1 MYCNKKS
8 RTNIIAT
15 VGPACNNKDV
25 LRKMIYEGVDV
36 FRLNFSHE
44 TQESHQ
50 RVIEM
55 IKELNEE
62 LDTTVAILADLQ
74 GPKLRIGEVENNG
87 VELENGSTLRFVSE
101 KCVGNAERV
110 YMSYE
115 PLPQDVMPGEFILVD
130 DGKIKLEV
138 LETNRKDEVVTKV
151 ISGGKLSSRKGVNL
165 PNTKIS
171 LPSLTEKDIN
181 DANFVL
187 DFDIDWIALSFVRS
201 VTDIVGLKDII
212 KKKKKNTKVIA
223 KIEKPEALDGIDNII
238 DLTDGV
244 MVARGDLGVEVPFD
258 KVPVI
263 QKQLV
268 AKCIEK
274 SKPVIIATQMMESM
288 ITNFRPT
295 RAEATD
301 VANAVVDGADTLML
315 SGETS
320 VGKYPVG
327 VIKAMQQVVLATE
340 GKGFELCHDNKP
352 DPSLPTYLPNAISYN
367 SCKMAN
373 LTGAKGIVVF
383 TYSGNTA
390 YEIASHRP
398 NSKIFAF
405 TPNSHVMSQLS
416 LAWGVESFYLRPEVS
431 INDAIAHA
439 IAELKSKG
447 MVIENDVLVFVGSIP
462 MKKRGRT
469 NMMKISLVD

>member
-74 GPKLRIGEVENNG
+74 GPKLRIGAVENNG

-171 LPSLTEKDIN
+171 L
-181 DANFVL
+181 
-187 DFDIDWIALSFVRS
+187 
-201 VTDIVGLKDII
+201 
-212 KKKKKNTKVIA
+212 
-223 KIEKPEALDGIDNII
+223 
-238 DLTDGV
+238 
-244 MVARGDLGVEVPFD
+244 
-258 KVPVI
+258 
-263 QKQLV
+263 
-268 AKCIEK
+268 
-274 SKPVIIATQMMESM
+274 
-288 ITNFRPT
+288 T
-295 RAEATD
+295 R
-301 VANAVVDGADTLML
+301 
-315 SGETS
+315 
-320 VGKYPVG
+320 
-327 VIKAMQQVVLATE
+327 
-340 GKGFELCHDNKP
+340 
-352 DPSLPTYLPNAISYN
+352 
-367 SCKMAN
+367 
-373 LTGAKGIVVF
+373 
-383 TYSGNTA
+383 
-390 YEIASHRP
+390 
-398 NSKIFAF
+398 
-405 TPNSHVMSQLS
+405 
-416 LAWGVESFYLRPEVS
+416 
-431 INDAIAHA
+431 
-439 IAELKSKG
+439 
-447 MVIENDVLVFVGSIP
+447 
-462 MKKRGRT
+462 
-469 NMMKISLVD
+469 